1 MNMEEQFQ
9 RFVDSQSG
17 GGSDGFA
24 YRAPQPPPSLH
35 FSPSR
40 LPQKGPWS
48 RSLGLSISQQVYKY
62 VKWITVVI
70 VVGLIIYFLH
80 SYTKKYLFPQPP
92 TAPNCGIHERP
103 LHPSGQPPLPE
114 VELANEYE
122 NNQFLEE
129 EKEETCAQPAPQ
141 HLKQQQK
148 QQQPPQQPPQQPEE
162 KDEKFTPLSELSD
175 A

>member
-1 MNMEEQFQ
+1 M
-9 RFVDSQSG
+9 
-17 GGSDGFA
+17 
-24 YRAPQPPPSLH
+24 
-35 FSPSR
+35 
-40 LPQKGPWS
+40 
-48 RSLGLSISQQVYKY
+48 
-62 VKWITVVI
+62 VI

-129 EKEETCAQPAPQ
+129 EEEEETCAKPAPQ

>member
-17 GGSDGFA
+17 GGSDGFT

-62 VKWITVVI
+62 VKWILDRVSTRSQP
-70 VVGLIIYFLH
+70 GMQRLAL
-80 SYTKKYLFPQPP
+80 YLKLRWQ
-92 TAPNCGIHERP
+92 
-103 LHPSGQPPLPE
+103 
-114 VELANEYE
+114 V
-122 NNQFLEE
+122 
-129 EKEETCAQPAPQ
+129 
-141 HLKQQQK
+141 
-148 QQQPPQQPPQQPEE
+148 
-162 KDEKFTPLSELSD
+162 FTD
-175 A
+175 R